1 VESIYKFSENLA
13 SLLPEAN
20 IITAHG
26 QMDERMLESAV
37 MRFYSGEANVMVA
50 TTIIENGIDLPNAN
64 TLIVIDADRLGLSTL
79 YQLKGRV
86 GRGNRMAHA
95 YFTFKPDKVMS
106 ESAYKRLNAIME
118 FTEMG
123 SGFKIAMRDLEIRG
137 AGNVLGRE
145 QHGHMERVGY
155 ELYAKIL
162 QEQLGE
168 TVKDFDTELDVRVSA
183 YIPETYVTTSE
194 ARMDCYKQIAEIRS
208 VEDKIRVEN
217 SITDIYGTPPKCVE
231 NLISIA
237 VLKNRAKFIRATKV
251 LIKREY
257 AEIILADINSLD
269 NEILFK
275 RINSNKGV
283 ATLSFKER
291 PAIRLAVEGKSAEE
305 ILNFV
310 IDFLDMD

>member
-1 VESIYKFSENLA
+1 
-13 SLLPEAN
+13 
-20 IITAHG
+20 
-26 QMDERMLESAV
+26 
-37 MRFYSGEANVMVA
+37 MVA

-162 QEQLGE
+162 QEQIGE

-183 YIPETYVTTSE
+183 YIPEDYVTTSE
-194 ARMDCYKQIAEIRS
+194 TRMDCYKQIAEIRS
-208 VEDKIRVEN
+208 AEDKVRVEK
-217 SITDIYGTPPKCVE
+217 SLADIYGTPPKCVV

-237 VLKNRAKFIRATKV
+237 VLKNRAKFVRSTKV
-251 LIKREY
+251 LIK
-257 AEIILADINSLD
+257 
-269 NEILFK
+269 
-275 RINSNKGV
+275 
-283 ATLSFKER
+283 
-291 PAIRLAVEGKSAEE
+291 
-305 ILNFV
+305 NFH
-310 IDFLDMD
+310 FLR